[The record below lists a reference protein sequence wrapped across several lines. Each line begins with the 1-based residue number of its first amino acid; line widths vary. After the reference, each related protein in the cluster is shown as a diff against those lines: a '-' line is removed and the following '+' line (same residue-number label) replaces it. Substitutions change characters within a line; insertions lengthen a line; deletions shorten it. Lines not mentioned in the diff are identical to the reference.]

1 MRIARI
7 KREDGPAYGLV
18 EEDRIYL
25 CKGDPFVGLEKTG
38 ESLAYAEAELLAPVV
53 PPNIVCVGLNYKKH
67 AEESNS
73 PLPDR
78 PLLFLKATTSL
89 NDPMGDV
96 VLPRLEP
103 DKVDSEAELAVVIGK
118 TAKEVSE
125 DEAPDYILGY
135 TVGNDVSN
143 KAAQRLDGQWV
154 RGKSYDTFCPLGPT
168 LVTDIDPNNLDI
180 VCRIDGEVRQSSNT
194 SDMIFTCAQVVSY
207 VSYCMT
213 LLPGTVIMTGTPE
226 GLGCFYDP
234 PVFLRPGQVMEV
246 EIEGIGVIRNT
257 IVAPE

>member
-7 KREDGPAYGLV
+7 KRENGPAYGLV
-18 EEDRIYL
+18 ENDRIHL
-25 CKGDPFVGLEKTG
+25 CKGDPIAGLEKTG
-38 ESLAYAEAELLAPVV
+38 ESVAYAEAKLLAPIV

-73 PLPDR
+73 KLPDR

-89 NDPMGDV
+89 NDPEADV

-103 DKVDSEAELAVVIGK
+103 EKVDSEAELAVVIGK
-118 TAKEVSE
+118 TAKEIGE
-125 DEAPDYILGY
+125 EEAPDYILGY

-194 SDMIFTCAQVVSY
+194 SDMIFTCARLVSY
-207 VSYCMT
+207 ISHCMT
-213 LLPGTVIMTGTPE
+213 LLPGTVVMTGTPE

-234 PVFLRPGQVMEV
+234 PVFLKPGQVMEV
-246 EIEGIGVIRNT
+246 EIEGIGVLRNT
-257 IVAPE
+257 IVAAK